1 MSVRAL
7 AGEFRERVPESI
19 AALGLDDPVFAE
31 KHEPAI
37 LRLLSRRGV
46 G

>member
-1 MSVRAL
+1 MPVKAL

-19 AALGLDDPVFAE
+19 AAPGLDDPVFAE
-31 KHEPAI
+31 KYEPAI
-37 LRLLSRRGV
+37 LRLLSRRGA